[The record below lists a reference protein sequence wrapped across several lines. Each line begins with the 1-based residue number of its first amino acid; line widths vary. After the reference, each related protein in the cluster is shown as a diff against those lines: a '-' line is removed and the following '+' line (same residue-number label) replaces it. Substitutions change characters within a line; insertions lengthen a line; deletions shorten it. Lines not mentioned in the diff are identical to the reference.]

1 MSAVTGLRQA
11 RTLEVL
17 RAGELARAALE
28 RSGGIATA
36 LPAPAGG
43 PYYRAAG
50 ELLWVGPHLPAMHP
64 RAVVTAQARPPGA
77 LLRLGSL
84 PAGGWTAELFE
95 PQDAARLCSGAGG
108 LRQALARDD
117 ATRGYGALLA
127 GRSPDFPL
135 SLGVDRVRALAAAYA
150 NGDPE
155 GAHAAS
161 RPLLG
166 FGTGLTPSGDD
177 LVGAALF
184 GRRLLAP
191 RDARWAALAEALAL
205 EVVARSHPVSAA
217 LFGDL
222 VRGRSFAPLHA
233 AAQALAAG
241 DHAGALAAARA
252 LGAIGHSSG
261 WDMLTGFM
269 LGLGVALPD

>member
-1 MSAVTGLRQA
+1 MIAAGLRQA
-11 RTLEVL
+11 ATLEVL

-43 PYYRAAG
+43 PYFSAAG
-50 ELLWVGPHLPAMHP
+50 ELLWVGPRLPAMHP
-64 RAVVTAQARPPGA
+64 RAVVTAQAPPPGA
-77 LLRLGSL
+77 VLRLVSL
-84 PAGGWTAELFE
+84 PARGWTAELSG
-95 PQDAARLCSGAGG
+95 PQDAARLTSGAAR
-108 LRQALARDD
+108 LREALARDD
-117 ATRGYGALLA
+117 APRGYGALLA
-127 GRSPDFPL
+127 GRSPGFPL
-135 SLGVDRVRALAAAYA
+135 SLGVARVRSLAAAYA
-150 NGDPE
+150 SDDPP
-155 GAHAAS
+155 AVRAAS

-177 LVGAALF
+177 LAGAALF

-191 RDARWAALAEALAL
+191 RDARWAGVAETLAL

-222 VRGRSFAPLHA
+222 ARGRSFAPLHA
-233 AAQALAAG
+233 AAKALAVG
-241 DHAGALAAARA
+241 DDTGALTAARA
-252 LGAIGHSSG
+252 LAAIGNSSG

-269 LGLGVALPD
+269 LGIGVALPG